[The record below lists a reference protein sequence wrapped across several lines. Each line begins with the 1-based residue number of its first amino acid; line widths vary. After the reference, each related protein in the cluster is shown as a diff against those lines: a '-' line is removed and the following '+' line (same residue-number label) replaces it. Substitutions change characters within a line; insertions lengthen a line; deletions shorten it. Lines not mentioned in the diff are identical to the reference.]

1 MSSGCYKFFLMKNYK
16 EVENQQRGEL
26 ITHKQILS
34 SKEAMR
40 YLDVSKSFLYKLT
53 SKKEIKFSKPNG
65 GKIYFKKADL
75 DDWMLQNTSIT
86 ISELREGVSN
96 YLKGK
101 RNEK

>member
-1 MSSGCYKFFLMKNYK
+1 MDYKKKN
-16 EVENQQRGEL
+16 EVSQERSEL

-34 SKEAMR
+34 FKEAMS

-65 GKIYFKKADL
+65 GKVYFKKTDL
-75 DDWMLQNTSIT
+75 DEWMLKNTST
-86 ISELREGVSN
+86 TQSELREEMYN

-101 RNEK
+101 RNGN

>member
-1 MSSGCYKFFLMKNYK
+1 MVNFINGKT
-16 EVENQQRGEL
+16 QQTSEL

-34 SKEAMR
+34 FKEAVS

-75 DDWMLQNTSIT
+75 DEWMLQNTSIT
-86 ISELREGVSN
+86 KSELREGMSN
-96 YLKGK
+96 YLNRK
-101 RNEK
+101 RNGN

>member
-1 MSSGCYKFFLMKNYK
+1 MMDYKKKNGVSQ
-16 EVENQQRGEL
+16 ERSEL

-34 SKEAMR
+34 FKEAMS

-65 GKIYFKKADL
+65 GKVYFKKTDL
-75 DDWMLQNTSIT
+75 DEWMLKNTST
-86 ISELREGVSN
+86 TQSELREEMYN

-101 RNEK
+101 RNGN